1 MLKHYIFDTEFK
13 LENSKTINDIF
24 FSTSKIN
31 SMNKIAKRCLILLA
45 VISLIISCKKSD
57 ALSEESADVK
67 MSADT
72 ISSSAAVEKEGSTRK
87 FVRTADIKFKVKN
100 VTQSTYAIENITN
113 KFDGFV
119 TYTNLQSTIIDEF
132 ETKVSLDSTLQTIR
146 YNVENDITIRIPNK
160 RLDTVIKSIA
170 KQIDFLDYRIIKAD
184 DVSLKMLSNQLT
196 QTRSANNE
204 KRIEKA
210 IDTKGK
216 KINDIMEAENTLAN
230 KKEQNDNTKLDNLSI
245 QDQINFSTLTIKIY
259 QNESVKQE
267 IIGSTKDSNFY
278 KPNIGIRILDSL
290 KSGWYVLIN
299 IIVFLFEIWWLLVFI
314 IGGFFLY
321 KKYIKKEETQL

>member
-1 MLKHYIFDTEFK
+1 
-13 LENSKTINDIF
+13 
-24 FSTSKIN
+24 
-31 SMNKIAKRCLILLA
+31 MNKIVKLGLIILA

-57 ALSEESADVK
+57 AYEEETVDAK
-67 MSADT
+67 ISADT

-87 FVRTADIKFKVKN
+87 FIRTADIKFKVKN
-100 VTQSTYAIENITN
+100 VTQSTYTIENITN

-132 ETKVSLDSTLQTIR
+132 ETKISLDSTLQTIR
-146 YNVENDITIRIPNK
+146 YNVENDITIRVPNK

-184 DVSLKMLSNQLT
+184 DVSLKMLSNQLS
-196 QTRSANNE
+196 QTRSTSNE

-230 KKEQNDNTKLDNLSI
+230 KKEQNDNAKLENLSI
-245 QDQINFSTLTIKIY
+245 EDQVNFSTLTIKIY

-267 IIGSTKDSNFY
+267 IIASTKDSNYY

-290 KSGWYVLIN
+290 KSGWYVLLN
-299 IIVFLFEIWWLLVFI
+299 LIVALFEIWWLLLLA
-314 IGGFFLY
+314 IGGFFFY
-321 KKYIKKEETQL
+321 KKYAKKE

>member
-1 MLKHYIFDTEFK
+1 MRNSGLKIQ
-13 LENSKTINDIF
+13 KTINQKKL
-24 FSTSKIN
+24 FSTPKTN
-31 SMNKIAKRCLILLA
+31 SMYKIMKRCSILLA
-45 VISLIISCKKSD
+45 VIFFIISCKKSE
-57 ALSEESADVK
+57 ATSEESADAK
-67 MSADT
+67 MAANT

-87 FVRTADIKFKVKN
+87 FIRTADIKFKVKN
-100 VTQSTYAIENITN
+100 VAQSTYTIENITN

-132 ETKVSLDSTLQTIR
+132 ETKISLDSTLQTIR
-146 YNVENDITIRIPNK
+146 YNVENDITIRVPNK

-184 DVSLKMLSNQLT
+184 DVSLKMLSNQLS

-216 KINDIMEAENTLAN
+216 KINDIMDAENTLAN
-230 KKEQNDNTKLDNLSI
+230 KKEQNDNAKLENLSI
-245 QDQINFSTLTIKIY
+245 EDQVNFSTLTIKIY

-267 IIGSTKDSNFY
+267 IIATAKDSDYY

-290 KSGWYVLIN
+290 KSGWYVLLN
-299 IIVFLFEIWWLLVFI
+299 IIVLLFEIWWLLLVA
-314 IGGFFLY
+314 IGAYFLY
-321 KKYIKKEETQL
+321 KKYIKKE